1 MLSRK
6 IVKIYYGV
14 LTLISIVAIASQAAA
29 APATKESATT
39 THTIIK
45 ADVESLASTTGIDN
59 QNLQAIKDGL
69 SLTEVDPE
77 ITTPA
82 NGGVVSGTNLLIK
95 GISTPGGVVDILI
108 EGDASGFSPL
118 MGKATSDKYGVWSY
132 YLGPEL
138 KSGEYSIRAFIKKAD
153 QTTVYS
159 KKIDFVVSASGADLS
174 HNIEAK
180 DGFWEQPLLF
190 VIAAIILSMTFLLS
204 MLIWAIVYYLKGLRK
219 KDTVNQNYRWVN
231 NESANLDDL
240 SAEQLEQVVTGFN
253 KLYRMLAA
261 RQLNKKNKSNDRSV
275 E

>member
-108 EGDASGFSPL
+108 
-118 MGKATSDKYGVWSY
+118 
-132 YLGPEL
+132 
-138 KSGEYSIRAFIKKAD
+138 
-153 QTTVYS
+153 
-159 KKIDFVVSASGADLS
+159 
-174 HNIEAK
+174 
-180 DGFWEQPLLF
+180 
-190 VIAAIILSMTFLLS
+190 
-204 MLIWAIVYYLKGLRK
+204 
-219 KDTVNQNYRWVN
+219 
-231 NESANLDDL
+231 
-240 SAEQLEQVVTGFN
+240 
-253 KLYRMLAA
+253 
-261 RQLNKKNKSNDRSV
+261 
-275 E
+275 